1 MYINTTRERGF
12 KQSSFFINNY
22 IVQIKIIMAKES
34 ISYINLG
41 DGENHPIDAVTV
53 GGKSAIDFQENRI
66 VTRIDSSSDDEHY
79 PSAKCMY
86 DIIGELERRLSN
98 I

>member
-1 MYINTTRERGF
+1 
-12 KQSSFFINNY
+12 
-22 IVQIKIIMAKES
+22 MADIET
-34 ISYINLG
+34 ISYIRLS

-53 GGKSAIDFQENRI
+53 EGKTVNQVISQAVNSGLVTSIDAN
-66 VTRIDSSSDDEHY
+66 SDDSHY

-86 DIIGELERRLSN
+86 DIIGNIESRLSN